1 MKITLYKKCIL
12 SNSYSEVFDVFH
24 KTEDPVTKEETV
36 ALQRYLSSLT
46 KYEIVADNV
55 YVPNSGKITLE
66 LDFDYE
72 NVSNNIYEYNYMYLE
87 DTDNNFR
94 RYCFIDDITVVN
106 GLAVIS
112 FSEDIWSNYASSMEI
127 RKSLLVRSRAT
138 KYGSY
143 YIENGVVHDTR
154 YNIPFYSIG
163 MEYEG
168 NNPLIVK
175 NRQGEVTNNGII
187 KDSNIPDN
195 RVAMG
200 VTIQVYNLT
209 EAGKNNTR
217 DIYTGIVP
225 VGLTAPNNQRDVYGS
240 PSQFIN
246 RLNFI
251 LEQSN
256 SQQVTIN
263 NEKRYYEVM
272 AVYAIPRDFNILK
285 NKVNTADALFSIKI
299 TDNWTDYF
307 LIKNIF
313 NSNTDN
319 TLNEE
324 NKLFNKEGELIH
336 CESFEYENDFK
347 RLGIGLFSN
356 IIPVVNNGT
365 KTSVEVYF
373 KRDYTQWGF
382 YFNIQNKLINITQDL
397 LVEAPISVQSADVT
411 QQQAAARELKA
422 MNAKMS
428 IAGGALQ
435 IRKGMLDTSI
445 GIGNALLGGAIG
457 GVTGTGMI
465 ISGAGGFVNGTTEIG
480 KGITSIIGGAKE
492 LEIANREMF
501 STTKGVS
508 SISDGLLNARI
519 GIVELLIDSDNDIE
533 VQANIDNTGYICNEI
548 VDNLFIKPLNEENN
562 VYNVMRF
569 DYVNIYGAFTQKI
582 ARILRKILLDGFK
595 IWYDETKINV

>member
-1 MKITLYKKCIL
+1 MKIILYKKCIL

-24 KTEDPVTKEETV
+24 KDSNNKV
-36 ALQRYLSSLT
+36 ALERYLASLQ

-66 LDFDYE
+66 LNED
-72 NVSNNIYEYNYMYLE
+72 NVNIYEYNYMYLE

-112 FSEDIWSNYASSMEI
+112 FSEDIWSNYADSMEI

-187 KDSNIPDN
+187 KDNIPDN

-225 VGLTAPNNQRDVYGS
+225 VGLTAPNDQREVYGS
-240 PSQFIN
+240 PQQFID

-256 SQQVTIN
+256 FQQVTVYGN
-263 NEKRYYEVM
+263 KRYYEVM
-272 AVYAIPRDFNILK
+272 EVYAIPRDFNILK
-285 NKVNTADALFSIKI
+285 NKVNISDALFQITI

-307 LIKNIF
+307 FVSNIF
-313 NSNTDN
+313 NSVTDN
-319 TLNEE
+319 VLNEG
-324 NKLFNKEGELIH
+324 NKLFNKQGELIH
-336 CESFEYENDFK
+336 STSFEYENDFK

-356 IIPVVNNGT
+356 IIPIVNNGT
-365 KTSVEVYF
+365 KTNIEVYF

-422 MNAKMS
+422 MNAKLG

-445 GIGNALLGGAIG
+445 GVSGLLLGGAIG
-457 GVTGTGMI
+457 GVTGVGSMLG
-465 ISGAGGFVNGTTEIG
+465 GASGFVSGTTEIG
-480 KGITSIIGGAKE
+480 KGITSIIGGQKE

-533 VQANIDNTGYICNEI
+533 VQANINNTGYMCNEI

-582 ARILRKILLDGFK
+582 ARILKKILLDGFK